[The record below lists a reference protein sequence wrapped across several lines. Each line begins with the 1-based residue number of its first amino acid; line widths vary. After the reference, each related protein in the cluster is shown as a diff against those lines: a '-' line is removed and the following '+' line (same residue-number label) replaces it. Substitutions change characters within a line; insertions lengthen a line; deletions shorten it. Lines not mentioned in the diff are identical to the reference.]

1 VPSGAPAGRPPER
14 GARTLMA
21 LRLARVMTS
30 TCSGAMS
37 QNWWSRSGSPTA
49 ATMDAGASAAQ
60 RSRKSAPHLRA
71 GARQLCAR
79 RAAGARRRRARG
91 RWMLSAWQQSVRPR
105 CTSAGGASQCWRGRR
120 GRRAAGLAVQPVRAP
135 RRLAARRGSAH
146 RTLDM
151 SALMLL
157 VAWKELPYCI
167 PIQESMVMENACA
180 SRTAVSGARRQP
192 QQAPRLAQKRGAPA
206 ATRT

>member
-1 VPSGAPAGRPPER
+1 
-14 GARTLMA
+14 
-21 LRLARVMTS
+21 
-30 TCSGAMS
+30 
-37 QNWWSRSGSPTA
+37 
-49 ATMDAGASAAQ
+49 
-60 RSRKSAPHLRA
+60 
-71 GARQLCAR
+71 
-79 RAAGARRRRARG
+79 
-91 RWMLSAWQQSVRPR
+91 
-105 CTSAGGASQCWRGRR
+105 
-120 GRRAAGLAVQPVRAP
+120 
-135 RRLAARRGSAH
+135 
-146 RTLDM
+146 M